1 MTPAVQDTDERVRGA
16 AVRLFAAKGFHGT
29 GIRELA
35 DAAGL
40 SSASLYHY
48 MGTKHD
54 LLTEIMETSLTRL
67 VSAAKRIAES
77 GDGPAETLAGL
88 VQMHVAAHALRQDET
103 IVVDNE
109 LRALTPDRRAA
120 VLALRDEYEQVWRAV
135 LEGGCA
141 LGVFRVPD
149 ARVARLA
156 LLEMCTGVA
165 RWYSPTGPLGLAEV
179 TAAHAAMALSM
190 LGCADQPS
198 SNASPIDLITEIW
211 GS

>member
-1 MTPAVQDTDERVRGA
+1 MSGPAHDTDERVRAA
-16 AVRLFAAKGFHGT
+16 AVRLFAEKGFNGT

-48 MGTKHD
+48 MGTKQD
-54 LLTEIMETSLTRL
+54 LLTEIMETSLNRL
-67 VSAAKRIAES
+67 VAAARMLAGR
-77 GDGPAETLAGL
+77 GDGPAATIAAL

-109 LRALTPDRRAA
+109 LRALTPERRVA
-120 VLALRDEYEQVWRAV
+120 VLALRDAYEQVWREV
-135 LEGGCA
+135 IDDGCA
-141 LGVFRVPD
+141 RGAFRVPD

-165 RWYSPTGPLGLAEV
+165 RWYSPGGPLSLAEV
-179 TAAHAAMALSM
+179 TAAHAAMALAM
-190 LGCADQPS
+190 LGCADPP
-198 SNASPIDLITEIW
+198 AAD
-211 GS
+211 GSAIELLAELWR